1 MIEHINLIPDEMRE
15 RKRAGR
21 KRPLIIGLL
30 ILYFLGLGVVYFY
43 EKAKVNGRLDK
54 LEQVRKQSDD
64 LIVQNTKY
72 KEVIERVNLAQK
84 REEEI
89 KKSIEVIGSIL
100 DSRIYWSDVLRS
112 ITHIIPDGIWFA
124 SIVTYDLTDQA
135 KAKVPLSGKGVK
147 FSGTALSNSRI
158 AEFIFAIENSHFF
171 GNVLLTY
178 SQKREFQGKDL
189 YDFEVTTELKEKAG
203 KRN

>member
-1 MIEHINLIPDEMRE
+1 MIEQINLISDETRE
-15 RKRAGR
+15 RKRTGR

-30 ILYFLGLGVVYFY
+30 VLYFLGLGGVYFY
-43 EKAKVNGRLDK
+43 EKAELNGRLNK
-54 LEQVRKQSDD
+54 LEQVSKQSGG
-64 LIVQNTKY
+64 LIAQNTRY

-84 REEEI
+84 REDEI
-89 KKSIEVIGSIL
+89 KKRVEVIGAIL

-112 ITHIIPDGIWFA
+112 ITHIIPDGIWFT
-124 SIVTYDLTDQA
+124 SIVTYDLTDQVKV
-135 KAKVPLSGKGVK
+135 KALLSGKGVK
-147 FSGTALSNSRI
+147 FNGTALSNSRI

-178 SQKREFQGKDL
+178 SQKREFHGKDL
-189 YDFEVTTELKEKAG
+189 YDFEVTTELKSKAG